1 MIVGLEGL
9 VEHKEPTLVHIN
21 VAGVLYEVFISL
33 HTYGSLGTEKVKL
46 HISHIIREDAQQLY
60 GFFQKSEKILFEGM
74 LKINGIGPKAAVAIC
89 STFTPEQFAGIISS
103 KDVNA
108 LKKVPGIGPKSAAR
122 IMVELAGFDTVLLS
136 DGTSGSGTSAHL
148 EATMA
153 LESLGF
159 KKEQIAKALSASNA
173 TDTPAL
179 VKEALKQ
186 LQKL

>member
-1 MIVGLEGL
+1 MIVGLMGN
-9 VEHKEPTLVHIN
+9 VDYKEPNKLHLEVS
-21 VAGVLYEVFISL
+21 GVIYEVFISL
-33 HTYGSLGTEKVKL
+33 HTYGELKTESIKL

-60 GFFQKSEKILFEGM
+60 GFTQKSEKTLFEGM
-74 LKINGIGPKAAVAIC
+74 LKINGIGPKAALAIC

-122 IMVELAGFDTVLLS
+122 IMVELAGFDAILLQ
-136 DGTSGSGTSAHL
+136 GEAFTTSASS
-148 EATMA
+148 EALMA

-159 KKEQIAKALSASNA
+159 KKEVIVNALSKCSG
-173 TDTPAL
+173 TDTATL

-186 LQKL
+186 LQKF

>member
-1 MIVGLEGL
+1 MIVGLIGNIES
-9 VEHKEPTLVHIN
+9 KEPTKLHLEVN
-21 VAGVLYEVFISL
+21 GVIYEVFISL
-33 HTYGSLGTEKVKL
+33 HTYGELNSEKIKI

-60 GFFQKSEKILFEGM
+60 GFAQKSEKTLFEGM
-74 LKINGIGPKAAVAIC
+74 LKINGIGPKAALAIC

-122 IMVELAGFDTVLLS
+122 IMVELAGFDAILLQG
-136 DGTSGSGTSAHL
+136 DVHTTSASS
-148 EATMA
+148 EALMA

-159 KKEQIAKALSASNA
+159 KKEVIVSALAKCSATETS
-173 TDTPAL
+173 AL

>member
-1 MIVGLEGL
+1 MIVGLEGR
-9 VEHKEPTLVHIN
+9 VEAKEPTYVHLN
-21 VAGVLYEVFISL
+21 VNGIVYEVFISL
-33 HTYGSLGTEKVKL
+33 HTYTSITDERCKL
-46 HISHIIREDAQQLY
+46 HTTHIVREDAQQLY
-60 GFFQKSEKILFEGM
+60 GFSQKSEKILFEGM
-74 LKINGIGPKAAVAIC
+74 LKINGIGPKAALAIC

-122 IMVELAGFDTVLLS
+122 IMVELAGFDAVLLS
-136 DGTSGSGTSAHL
+136 TGTTVSSAAS
-148 EATMA
+148 EASMA

-159 KKEQIAKALSASNA
+159 KREQIAKALSASTA
-173 TDTPAL
+173 TDTASL

>member
-1 MIVGLEGL
+1 MIVGLEGII
-9 VEHKEPTLVHIN
+9 EHKEPSLVHLN
-21 VAGVLYEVFISL
+21 VNSVIYEIFISL
-33 HTYGSLGTEKVKL
+33 HTFSSINHDRARL

-60 GFFQKSEKILFEGM
+60 GFAQKSEKILFEGM
-74 LKINGIGPKAAVAIC
+74 LKINGIGPKASLAIC

-103 KDVNA
+103 KDINA
-108 LKKVPGIGPKSAAR
+108 LKKVPGIGPKSAGR
-122 IMVELAGFDTVLLS
+122 IMVELAGFDAVLLGNTTTGNTAVS
-136 DGTSGSGTSAHL
+136 

-159 KKEQIAKALSASNA
+159 KKEQIAKALSGSVANDTA
-173 TDTPAL
+173 TL

>member
-1 MIVGLEGL
+1 MIIGLEGII
-9 VEHKEPTLVHIN
+9 EYKEPTSVHMN
-21 VAGVLYEVFISL
+21 VNSVIYEVFVSL
-33 HTYGSLGTEKVKL
+33 HTYSSIGSDKTRL
-46 HISHIIREDAQQLY
+46 HIHHVIREDAQQLY
-60 GFFQKSEKILFEGM
+60 GFAQKSEKILFEGM
-74 LKINGIGPKAAVAIC
+74 LKINGIGPKAALAIC

-122 IMVELAGFDTVLLS
+122 IMVELAGFDAVLLN
-136 DGTSGSGTSAHL
+136 SAPSFNSATT
-148 EATMA
+148 EAMMA

-159 KKEQIAKALSASNA
+159 KKEQIAKALSTSSA
-173 TDTPAL
+173 TDTPTL

>member
-1 MIVGLEGL
+1 MIIGLEGI
-9 VEHKEPTLVHIN
+9 VEYKEPTSVHLN
-21 VAGVLYEVFISL
+21 VNGVVYEVFVSL
-33 HTYGSLGTEKVKL
+33 HTYSAISSDKIRL
-46 HISHIIREDAQQLY
+46 HIHHVIREDAQQLY
-60 GFFQKSEKILFEGM
+60 GFAQKNEKILFEGM

-122 IMVELAGFDTVLLS
+122 IMVELAGFDAILLN
-136 DGTSGSGTSAHL
+136 SGTTATTATT
-148 EATMA
+148 EASMA

-159 KKEQIAKALSASNA
+159 KKEQIAKALSASTA
-173 TDTPAL
+173 TDTAAL
-179 VKEALKQ
+179 VKDALKQ

>member
-1 MIVGLEGL
+1 MIVGLIGNID
-9 VEHKEPTLVHIN
+9 HKEPTLLHLETQ
-21 VAGVLYEVFISL
+21 GVIYEVFISL
-33 HTYGSLGTEKVKL
+33 HTYSTLNNTHVRL

-60 GFFQKSEKILFEGM
+60 GFAQKSEKTLFEGM
-74 LKINGIGPKAAVAIC
+74 LKINGIGPKAALAIC

-122 IMVELAGFDTVLLS
+122 IMVELAGFDAVLLQG
-136 DGTSGSGTSAHL
+136 DLTITSAST
-148 EATMA
+148 EALMA

-159 KKEQIAKALSASNA
+159 KKDQIITVLAKCSG
-173 TDTPAL
+173 TDTATL

-186 LQKL
+186 LQKF

>member
-1 MIVGLEGL
+1 MIVGLEGII
-9 VEHKEPTLVHIN
+9 EHKEPTAVHLN
-21 VAGVLYEVFISL
+21 VNSVIYEVFISL
-33 HTYGSLGTEKVKL
+33 NTYASIGTDKGRL
-46 HISHIIREDAQQLY
+46 HIHHVIREDAQQLY
-60 GFFQKSEKILFEGM
+60 GFVQKSEKVLFEGM
-74 LKINGIGPKAAVAIC
+74 LKINGIGPKAALAIC

-122 IMVELAGFDTVLLS
+122 IMVELAGFDAVLLGS
-136 DGTSGSGTSAHL
+136 SPSSGSPAAS
-148 EATMA
+148 EAMMA

-159 KKEQIAKALSASNA
+159 KKEQIAKALSASHA
-173 TDTPAL
+173 TDTASL

>member
-1 MIVGLEGL
+1 MIVGLDGI
-9 VEHKEPTLVHIN
+9 VEHKEPTLVHLN
-21 VAGVLYEVFISL
+21 VSGVVYEVFISL
-33 HTYGSLGTEKVKL
+33 HTYGA
-46 HISHIIREDAQQLY
+46 ISSERCKIHTAHIIREDAQQLY
-60 GFFQKSEKILFEGM
+60 GFTQKSEKILFEGM
-74 LKINGIGPKAAVAIC
+74 LKINGIGPKAALAIC

-122 IMVELAGFDTVLLS
+122 IMVELAGFDAVLLN
-136 DGTSGSGTSAHL
+136 SGSSVSSAAT
-148 EATMA
+148 EASMA

-159 KKEQIAKALSASNA
+159 KREQIAKALSGSSA
-173 TDTPAL
+173 TDTASL

>member
-1 MIVGLEGL
+1 MIVGLEGI
-9 VEHKEPTLVHIN
+9 VEHKEPALVHLN
-21 VAGVLYEVFISL
+21 VGGVVYEVFISL
-33 HTYGSLGTEKVKL
+33 HTYGALSAEKVKL

-60 GFFQKSEKILFEGM
+60 GFAQKGEKILFEGM
-74 LKINGIGPKAAVAIC
+74 LKINGIGPKASLAIC

-122 IMVELAGFDTVLLS
+122 IMVELAGFDAVLLGP
-136 DGTSGSGTSAHL
+136 GTTSNTAHG
-148 EATMA
+148 EASMA

-159 KKEQIAKALSASNA
+159 KKEQIAKALGASSA
-173 TDTPAL
+173 TDTATL

>member
-1 MIVGLEGL
+1 MIIGLEGT
-9 VEHKEPTLVHIN
+9 VEYKEPSSVHMN
-21 VAGVLYEVFISL
+21 VNNVIYEVFVSL
-33 HTYGSLGTEKVKL
+33 HTYSSIGSEKTRL
-46 HISHIIREDAQQLY
+46 HIHHVIREDAQQLY
-60 GFFQKSEKILFEGM
+60 GFAQKSEKILFEGM
-74 LKINGIGPKAAVAIC
+74 LKINGIGPKAALAIC

-122 IMVELAGFDTVLLS
+122 IMVELAGFDAVLLNTAS
-136 DGTSGSGTSAHL
+136 SLVTSAAT
-148 EATMA
+148 EAMMA

-159 KKEQIAKALSASNA
+159 KKEQIAKALSASSA
-173 TDTPAL
+173 TDTPTL

>member
-1 MIVGLEGL
+1 MIVGLIGNIEF
-9 VEHKEPTLVHIN
+9 KEPTALHLEVN
-21 VAGVLYEVFISL
+21 GVIYQVFISL
-33 HTYGSLGTEKVKL
+33 HTYGGLSSEKVRL

-60 GFFQKSEKILFEGM
+60 GFAQKSEKTLFEGM
-74 LKINGIGPKAAVAIC
+74 LKINGIGPKAALAIC

-122 IMVELAGFDTVLLS
+122 IMVELAGFDAVLLQGES
-136 DGTSGSGTSAHL
+136 FTTSASS
-148 EATMA
+148 EALMA

-159 KKEQIAKALSASNA
+159 KKEVIVTALSKCSG
-173 TDTPAL
+173 TDTATL

-186 LQKL
+186 LQKF

>member
-1 MIVGLEGL
+1 MIIGLEGII
-9 VEHKEPTLVHIN
+9 EYKEPTAIHLN
-21 VAGVLYEVFISL
+21 VNSVIYEVFISL
-33 HTYGSLGTEKVKL
+33 NTYANIGSDKARL
-46 HISHIIREDAQQLY
+46 HIHHVIREDAQQLY
-60 GFFQKSEKILFEGM
+60 GFAQKSEKVLFEGM
-74 LKINGIGPKAAVAIC
+74 LKINGIGPKAALAIC

-122 IMVELAGFDTVLLS
+122 IMVELAGFDAILL
-136 DGTSGSGTSAHL
+136 GSAPMSSSAAT
-148 EATMA
+148 EAMMA

-159 KKEQIAKALSASNA
+159 KKEQIAKALSTSHA
-173 TDTPAL
+173 TDTPTL